1 MLSHVRT
8 VAIAGV
14 LCMTFTGWF
23 HSPSFAQ
30 ERREEGAFERER
42 REDVRERRERCERLD
57 RDLAREERAE
67 RGERAEGDRREV
79 REIRERI
86 AQLRDEYRDRRCGE
100 RREEER
106 ERR

>member
-1 MLSHVRT
+1 MRSHVRT
-8 VAIAGV
+8 VAVAGV

-23 HSPSFAQ
+23 HSLSFAQ
-30 ERREEGAFERER
+30 ERREEGAFERDR
-42 REDVRERRERCERLD
+42 REDVRERCERLE

-86 AQLRDEYRDRRCGE
+86 AQLRDEYRDQRCEE

-106 ERR
+106 ERERR